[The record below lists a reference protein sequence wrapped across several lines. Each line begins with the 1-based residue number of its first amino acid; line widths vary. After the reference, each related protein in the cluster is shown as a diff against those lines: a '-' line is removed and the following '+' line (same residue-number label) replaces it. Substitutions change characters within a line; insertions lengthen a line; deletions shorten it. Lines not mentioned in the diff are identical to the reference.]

1 MSVVVESY
9 MHKMAKELLY
19 KEIEEKSGFEYK
31 LSNGTIGFETLISRE
46 DYRDE
51 CVLMEFPTIDGTYP
65 DECGCTQQ
73 IIPYDCKNCKWNG
86 ISACEGKNILMT
98 GDGLNDAGAFMQS
111 DVALSIADD
120 IYHFSPAG
128 DAIIEASKFNKLNRF
143 IKYAQKAQVIVK
155 IGFLISFQ
163 YNIVGLSFAIT
174 GNLSPVVAAI
184 LMPISSITVVA
195 FATFSTRLL
204 ARKYF

>member
-1 MSVVVESY
+1 
-9 MHKMAKELLY
+9 
-19 KEIEEKSGFEYK
+19 
-31 LSNGTIGFETLISRE
+31 
-46 DYRDE
+46 
-51 CVLMEFPTIDGTYP
+51 
-65 DECGCTQQ
+65 
-73 IIPYDCKNCKWNG
+73 
-86 ISACEGKNILMT
+86 MT

-128 DAIIEASKFNKLNRF
+128 DAIIEAGKFHQLYRF
-143 IKYAQKAQVIVK
+143 ILYARKSLTIVK
-155 IGFLISFQ
+155 WSFAISFL

-195 FATFSTRLL
+195 FATASTRLMASKFL
-204 ARKYF
+204 